1 MIWKHL
7 KPTFGKNHPNLQ
19 FVVWEYNGELVPGSS
34 FIKVGPPG
42 PPGPPG
48 WQGMLYYLNWLNGC
62 NQTRCRLGP
71 CLRMDLAWTEGC
83 QTDSQTVTDTQIVRH
98 SLHQTFNGGWMTKSN
113 VNWLKN
119 QNFKQ
124 ELPKFQMLVNVV
136 VLSRVQPSQC

>member
-7 KPTFGKNHPNLQ
+7 KPTFGKNHPNLLVCCVGVQRGARPWQQ
-19 FVVWEYNGELVPGSS
+19 FHQGGSTWSTRNPG
-34 FIKVGPPG
+34 
-42 PPGPPG
+42 PG
-48 WQGMLYYLNWLNGC
+48 WQGMLYYLDGC

-71 CLRMDLAWTEGC
+71 CLRMDLAGTEGC

-98 SLHQTFNGGWMTKSN
+98 SLDQTFNSGWMTKSN

-119 QNFKQ
+119 QNFKK